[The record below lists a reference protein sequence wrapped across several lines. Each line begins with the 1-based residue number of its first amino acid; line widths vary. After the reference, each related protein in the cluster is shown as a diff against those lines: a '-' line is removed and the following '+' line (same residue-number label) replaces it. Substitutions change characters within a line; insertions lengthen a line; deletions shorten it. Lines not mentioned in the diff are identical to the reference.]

1 MAGLCFLLVLLLA
14 GRIPLDAA
22 TRFQDVASHGGAA
35 APVIRHQDRLH
46 GWSPD
51 QSMWNEKLYPVWKE
65 GDSRWKSCWKG
76 GQVRAI
82 LTSDSPAL
90 VGSNITFVVS
100 LVFPR
105 CQKEDESGNIIYEW
119 SCKNGTA
126 SSLDSYVYN
135 WTVWTEERDWGKCP
149 NRSTHHVFPDG
160 KPFPCHPGWKRKN
173 FVYIFHTLGQYFP
186 KLGRSS
192 AIVSVNTANMSLGPQ
207 LMEVTVYRR
216 GHRAYVPVAST
227 RDVYMVTDEIPVFV
241 NMSQKNDRNSSD
253 AVFIKDLPVVFDV
266 HLHDPSHFLNTST
279 IHYKWEFG
287 DNSGL
292 FVSNSPVFN
301 HTYTLNGSFILNL
314 TVQAAAPGLCP
325 RPSPTPPAP
334 TSAHSI
340 VSIVK
345 SSDAA
350 TPLPTDASLEDWR
363 RAAPDE
369 SCQVTRY
376 GHFLAS
382 LTIVEGILEV
392 NIIQMTNIQKAVS
405 QTEDS
410 TIDFVVTCQGNTP
423 TDVCTVISDP
433 TCLWPQNTVCDP
445 VEVNDQCLLTIR
457 RAFSEAG
464 MYCVNLTLGNEASLA
479 LTSTLVSINGKAP
492 GSPARVGA
500 GILIAI
506 SALTVFTVLLTF
518 FVCKRYKEYKAIESC
533 PGKVLNNNG
542 LDVSFHKEKAMFFP
556 ANNEK
561 DPLLKKEPGIV

>member
-1 MAGLCFLLVLLLA
+1 MAGFCYLLGLLLLA
-14 GRIPLDAA
+14 ASIPFHAA
-22 TRFQDVASHGGAA
+22 KRFRDVANHGGAA
-35 APVIRHQDRLH
+35 ASAFRHQDRLQ

-51 QSMWNEKLYPVWKE
+51 QNIWNEKLYPVWRE

-105 CQKEDESGNIIYEW
+105 CQKEVESGDIVYDQ
-119 SCKNGTA
+119 SCKNDTA
-126 SSLDSYVYN
+126 SSSDSYVYN
-135 WTVWTEERDWGKCP
+135 WTMEERDWGKCP

-160 KPFPCHPGWKRKN
+160 KPFPCHPGWKKKN

-192 AIVSVNTANMSLGPQ
+192 AAVSINTANMPLGPQ
-207 LMEVTVYRR
+207 LMEVNVYRR
-216 GHRAYVPVAST
+216 GHKTYVPVAST
-227 RDVYMVTDEIPVFV
+227 RDIYTITDEIPVFV

-253 AVFIKDLPVVFDV
+253 DIFIKDLPILFDV
-266 HLHDPSHFLNTST
+266 HLHDPSHFLNTSA
-279 IHYKWEFG
+279 IHYKWKFG

-292 FVSNSPVFN
+292 FVSSSAVFN

-314 TVQAAAPGLCP
+314 TVQAAVPGPCP
-325 RPSPTPPAP
+325 GPSPSPPTP
-334 TSAHSI
+334 TSPHFI
-340 VSIVK
+340 VSTVN
-345 SSDAA
+345 SSYAA
-350 TPLPTDASLEDWR
+350 IPLPPGAGLQDWR
-363 RAAPDE
+363 RDAPDG
-369 SCQVTRY
+369 SCQIIRY
-376 GHFLAS
+376 GHFTAS

-392 NIIQMTNIQKAVS
+392 NIIQMTNIQKSMS

-410 TIDFVVTCQGNTP
+410 AVDFVVTCQGNTL

-433 TCLWPQNTVCDP
+433 TCQWPQNTVCDP

-457 RAFSEAG
+457 RAFRENG

-479 LTSTLVSINGKAP
+479 LTSTLVSISGKAP
-492 GSPARVGA
+492 GSPSRAGA
-500 GILIAI
+500 GILVSIG
-506 SALTVFTVLLTF
+506 ALVIFTVVLTF
-518 FVCKRYKEYKAIESC
+518 FVYKRYKEFKLIESC
-533 PGKVLNNNG
+533 PGKVGKNNG
-542 LDVSFHKEKAMFFP
+542 LDVSFHKKKTVFFP

-561 DPLLKKEPGIV
+561 DPLLKREPGIV

>member
-1 MAGLCFLLVLLLA
+1 MAGFCYLLGLLLLA
-14 GRIPLDAA
+14 ARIPLHAA
-22 TRFQDVASHGGAA
+22 KRFRDVASHGGAA
-35 APVIRHQDRLH
+35 APVFRHQDRLQ

-51 QSMWNEKLYPVWKE
+51 QNTWNEKLYPVWRE

-76 GQVRAI
+76 GQVRAL

-105 CQKEDESGNIIYEW
+105 CQKEVESGDIVYDH
-119 SCKNGTA
+119 SCKNDTA
-126 SSLDSYVYN
+126 SSSDSYVYN
-135 WTVWTEERDWGKCP
+135 WTMEERDWGKCP

-160 KPFPCHPGWKRKN
+160 KPFPCHPGWKKKN
-173 FVYIFHTLGQYFP
+173 FVYIFHTLGQYYP

-192 AIVSVNTANMSLGPQ
+192 AAVSINTANMTLGPQ
-207 LMEVTVYRR
+207 LMEVNVYRR
-216 GHRAYVPVAST
+216 GHKTYVPVAST
-227 RDVYMVTDEIPVFV
+227 RDIYTITDEIPVFV

-253 AVFIKDLPVVFDV
+253 DIFIKDLPVLFDV
-266 HLHDPSHFLNTST
+266 YLHDPSHFLNTSA

-292 FVSNSPVFN
+292 FVSNSAVFN

-314 TVQAAAPGLCP
+314 TVQAAVPGPCP
-325 RPSPTPPAP
+325 GPSPSPPAP
-334 TSAHSI
+334 TSPPFI
-340 VSIVK
+340 VSTVN
-345 SSDAA
+345 SDAA
-350 TPLPTDASLEDWR
+350 IPLPPGADLQDWGR
-363 RAAPDE
+363 DAPDG
-369 SCQVTRY
+369 SCQIIRY
-376 GHFLAS
+376 GHFTAP

-392 NIIQMTNIQKAVS
+392 NIIQMTNIQKSMS

-410 TIDFVVTCQGNTP
+410 AVDFVVTCQGNTP

-433 TCLWPQNTVCDP
+433 TCQWPQNTVCDP

-457 RAFSEAG
+457 RAFRENG

-492 GSPARVGA
+492 GSPSRAGA
-500 GILIAI
+500 GILVSIG
-506 SALTVFTVLLTF
+506 ALVIFTVLLTL
-518 FVCKRYKEYKAIESC
+518 FVYKRYKEFKLIESC
-533 PGKVLNNNG
+533 PGKVGKNNG
-542 LDVSFHKEKAMFFP
+542 LDVSFQKEKTVFFP

-561 DPLLKKEPGIV
+561 DPLLKREPGIV

>member
-1 MAGLCFLLVLLLA
+1 MAGLCSLLGLLVLA
-14 GRIPLDAA
+14 GPIPLNAA
-22 TRFQDVASHGGAA
+22 KRFRDVVSHGRAV
-35 APVIRHQDRLH
+35 APAIRHQDRLH

-51 QSMWNEKLYPVWKE
+51 QNIWNEKLYPVWKE

-76 GQVRAI
+76 GKVRAI

-105 CQKEDESGNIIYEW
+105 CQKEDESGNIVYDR
-119 SCKNGTA
+119 SCENVTA
-126 SSLDSYVYN
+126 SSSDSYVYN
-135 WTVWTEERDWGKCP
+135 WTGWTEERDWGKCP

-173 FVYIFHTLGQYFP
+173 FIYIFHTLGQYFP

-192 AIVSVNTANMSLGPQ
+192 AAVSINTANMTLGPQ

-216 GHRAYVPVAST
+216 GHRTYVPVTST
-227 RDVYMVTDEIPVFV
+227 RDIYMVTDEILVFV

-253 AVFIKDLPVVFDV
+253 DIFIKDLPVVFDV

-292 FVSNSPVFN
+292 FISSGPVFN
-301 HTYTLNGSFILNL
+301 HTYTLNGTFSLNL
-314 TVQAAAPGLCP
+314 TVQASAPGPCP
-325 RPSPTPPAP
+325 RPSPSPPTP
-334 TSAHSI
+334 TSPYFI
-340 VSIVK
+340 VSTVNA
-345 SSDAA
+345 SDAP
-350 TPLPTDASLEDWR
+350 TPLPTDASLQDWR
-363 RAAPDE
+363 RETPDE
-369 SCQVTRY
+369 SCQVIRY
-376 GHFLAS
+376 GHFVAS

-392 NIIQMTNIQKAVS
+392 NIIQMTNIQKSVS
-405 QTEDS
+405 QAEDS

-433 TCLWPQNTVCDP
+433 TCLWPQNTICDP
-445 VEVNDQCLLTIR
+445 VEIDDQCLLTIR

-479 LTSTLVSINGKAP
+479 LTSTLVSISGRAP

-500 GILIAI
+500 GILVSI

-518 FVCKRYKEYKAIESC
+518 FVYKRFKEYKPIESC
-533 PGKVLNNNG
+533 PGTNNNG
-542 LDVSFHKEKAMFFP
+542 LDVSFHKKKAMFFP
-556 ANNEK
+556 GNNEK
-561 DPLLKKEPGIV
+561 DPLLKKEAGIV

>member
-1 MAGLCFLLVLLLA
+1 MAGLCSLLGLLFLA
-14 GRIPLDAA
+14 GTSPLDAA
-22 TRFQDVASHGGAA
+22 NRFRDVVSHGRAA
-35 APVIRHQDRLH
+35 APVMRLQDQLH
-46 GWSPD
+46 GWYPD
-51 QSMWNEKLYPVWKE
+51 QNIWNEKLYPVWKE
-65 GDSRWKSCWKG
+65 GDSQWKSCWQG

-82 LTSDSPAL
+82 LTSDSPAM

-105 CQKEDESGNIIYEW
+105 CQKEDESGNIVYDPN
-119 SCKNGTA
+119 CRNATA
-126 SSLDSYVYN
+126 SSPDSYVYN
-135 WTVWTEERDWGKCP
+135 WTVWTEERDLGKCP
-149 NRSTHHVFPDG
+149 NRSTPHVFPDG

-192 AIVSVNTANMSLGPQ
+192 AVVSINTANMTLGPQ

-216 GHRAYVPVAST
+216 GHRTYVPVAST
-227 RDVYMVTDEIPVFV
+227 RDIYMVTDEIPVFV

-253 AVFIKDLPVVFDV
+253 GVFLKDLPVVFDV

-292 FVSNSPVFN
+292 FLSNSPVFN

-314 TVQAAAPGLCP
+314 TVQAAAPGPCP
-325 RPSPTPPAP
+325 RPSPSPPTP
-334 TSAHSI
+334 TSPPFL
-340 VSIVK
+340 VSTVN
-345 SSDAA
+345 SSDA
-350 TPLPTDASLEDWR
+350 PIPSPTDASLQDWR
-363 RAAPDE
+363 REAPDE
-369 SCQVTRY
+369 SCQVIRY
-376 GHFLAS
+376 GHFVAS

-392 NIIQMTNIQKAVS
+392 NIIRMTQIQKSAS

-410 TIDFVVTCQGNTP
+410 TVDFVITCQGNIP

-464 MYCVNLTLGNEASLA
+464 MYCVNLTLGNEVSLA
-479 LTSTLVSINGKAP
+479 LTSTLVSISGR
-492 GSPARVGA
+492 GSPVRVGT
-500 GILIAI
+500 GILVSI
-506 SALTVFTVLLTF
+506 SALIVFTLLLTF
-518 FVCKRYKEYKAIESC
+518 FVYKRYKEYKPIESC
-533 PGKVLNNNG
+533 PGKVVNRNA
-542 LDVSFHKEKAMFFP
+542 LDVSFHKEKAAFFP

-561 DPLLKKEPGIV
+561 DPLLKKEAGIV

>member
-22 TRFQDVASHGGAA
+22 TR
-35 APVIRHQDRLH
+35 
-46 GWSPD
+46 
-51 QSMWNEKLYPVWKE
+51 
-65 GDSRWKSCWKG
+65 

>member
-1 MAGLCFLLVLLLA
+1 MAGFCYFLGLLLLA
-14 GRIPLDAA
+14 TRIPLHAA
-22 TRFQDVASHGGAA
+22 KRFRDVASHGGAA
-35 APVIRHQDRLH
+35 APVFRHQDRLQ
-46 GWSPD
+46 GWFPD
-51 QSMWNEKLYPVWKE
+51 HNIWNEKLYPVWKE

-105 CQKEDESGNIIYEW
+105 CQKEVESGDIVYDQ
-119 SCKNGTA
+119 SCKNDTA
-126 SSLDSYVYN
+126 SSSDSYVYN
-135 WTVWTEERDWGKCP
+135 WTMEERDWGKWP

-160 KPFPCHPGWKRKN
+160 KPFPCHPGCKKKN

-192 AIVSVNTANMSLGPQ
+192 AAVSINTANMTLGPQ

-216 GHRAYVPVAST
+216 GHKTYVPVAST
-227 RDVYMVTDEIPVFV
+227 RDIYTITDEIPVFV

-253 AVFIKDLPVVFDV
+253 DIFIKDLPVLFDV

-292 FVSNSPVFN
+292 FVANSPVFN

-314 TVQAAAPGLCP
+314 TVQAAVPGPCP
-325 RPSPTPPAP
+325 GPSPSPPTP
-334 TSAHSI
+334 TSPHFI
-340 VSIVK
+340 VSTVNP
-345 SSDAA
+345 SDA
-350 TPLPTDASLEDWR
+350 TIPLPPGAGLQDWR
-363 RAAPDE
+363 RDAPDG
-369 SCQVTRY
+369 SCQIIRY
-376 GHFLAS
+376 GHFMAS

-392 NIIQMTNIQKAVS
+392 NIIQMTSIQKSVS

-410 TIDFVVTCQGNTP
+410 AIDFVVTCQGNTP

-433 TCLWPQNTVCDP
+433 TCQWPQNTVCDP

-457 RAFSEAG
+457 RAFRETG

-479 LTSTLVSINGKAP
+479 LTSTLVSISGKAP
-492 GSPARVGA
+492 GSSSRAGA
-500 GILIAI
+500 GILVSIG
-506 SALTVFTVLLTF
+506 ALVIFTALLTF
-518 FVCKRYKEYKAIESC
+518 FVYKRYKEFKLIESC
-533 PGKVLNNNG
+533 PGKVGKNNG
-542 LDVSFHKEKAMFFP
+542 LDVSFHKKTVFFP

-561 DPLLKKEPGIV
+561 DPLLKREPGIV

>member
-1 MAGLCFLLVLLLA
+1 MAGLCSLLGLLLLA
-14 GRIPLDAA
+14 GRIPLHAA
-22 TRFQDVASHGGAA
+22 KRFRDVASHAGAA
-35 APVIRHQDRLH
+35 APVFRHQDRLH

-51 QSMWNEKLYPVWKE
+51 QNTWNDKLYPVWKE

-105 CQKEDESGNIIYEW
+105 CQKEDESGNIIYDW

-126 SSLDSYVYN
+126 SSPDSYVYN
-135 WTVWTEERDWGKCP
+135 WTVWTEENDWGKCP

-160 KPFPCHPGWKRKN
+160 KPFPCHPGWRRKN
-173 FVYIFHTLGQYFP
+173 FVYIFHTLGQYFQ

-192 AIVSVNTANMSLGPQ
+192 AVVSINTANMTLGPK

-216 GHRAYVPVAST
+216 GHKSYVPVAST
-227 RDVYMVTDEIPVFV
+227 RDMYMVTDEIPVFV

-253 AVFIKDLPVVFDV
+253 DIFIKDLPVLFDV
-266 HLHDPSHFLNTST
+266 HLHDPSHFLNTSA
-279 IHYKWEFG
+279 INYKWEFG

-314 TVQAAAPGLCP
+314 TIQAAAPGPCP
-325 RPSPTPPAP
+325 GPSTSPPVP
-334 TSAHSI
+334 TSHFP
-340 VSIVK
+340 VSTVNP
-345 SSDAA
+345 SDVT
-350 TPLPTDASLEDWR
+350 TPLPTGASLQDWR
-363 RAAPDE
+363 KRVAPDE
-369 SCQVTRY
+369 SCQIIRY
-376 GHFLAS
+376 GHFVAS

-392 NIIQMTNIQKAVS
+392 NIIQMTNIQKSMS
-405 QTEDS
+405 QTEDP
-410 TIDFVVTCQGNTP
+410 TIDFVVTCQGNIP
-423 TDVCTVISDP
+423 TDVCTIISDP
-433 TCLWPQNTVCDP
+433 TCLWPQDTVCDP

-479 LTSTLVSINGKAP
+479 LTSTLVSVSGG

-500 GILIAI
+500 GILVSI
-506 SALTVFTVLLTF
+506 SASIAVAVLLIF
-518 FVCKRYKEYKAIESC
+518 FVYKRYKEYKPIESC
-533 PGKVLNNNG
+533 PGKAVNSSG
-542 LDVSFHKEKAMFFP
+542 LDVSFHKEKAVFFP

-561 DPLLKKEPGIV
+561 DPLLKKEAGIV